1 MDELLEWRSEFP
13 ALNDCVYMVSHS
25 MGCMPQ
31 KAKEDVMEC
40 LSLWETHG
48 ADCWDHWLPEVA
60 NAGNRIAKLLS
71 APDNTVSMHQ
81 NCSTAMSVVASCLT
95 YTPNRNKIVYTDM
108 QFPTISYVWKAEERR
123 GAKCVV
129 VPTDDNIVVDT
140 QRVVDAI
147 DEQTIAVPIS
157 HALFRS
163 SYLQDV
169 KAISDKARSVG
180 AHVILDTYQTLGVM
194 PIDIVDL
201 GVSFACGGSHK
212 WLCGAAGAAYLY
224 VRPDLHSTFEPRI
237 TGWFANESPF
247 AFTMPGQTYST
258 DGFRYQNGTMAVT
271 SYYQARAG
279 QEIVGKIGATKI
291 REKSQRQS
299 AKIVERVL
307 EGDYKLNSPK
317 DATKRA
323 GDLLGKRVLI
333 TGCGPIGVL
342 CVITARLAGAAEII
356 ATDLADNA
364 IALAKQCGADRGI
377 NVATQP
383 DALSQY
389 EKNKGYF
396 DVMFECSGSEQAL
409 AGGIAVL
416 KPRSVLMQ
424 LGLGGD
430 MTLPLMQLTAKEI
443 DLRGSFRFHTEFAVA
458 VGLMS
463 SALVDVKPLISH
475 TFDLVNAEKA
485 FQIANDRTIAM
496 KTQINFTI

>member
-1 MDELLEWRSEFP
+1 
-13 ALNDCVYMVSHS
+13 
-25 MGCMPQ
+25 
-31 KAKEDVMEC
+31 
-40 LSLWETHG
+40 
-48 ADCWDHWLPEVA
+48 
-60 NAGNRIAKLLS
+60 
-71 APDNTVSMHQ
+71 
-81 NCSTAMSVVASCLT
+81 
-95 YTPNRNKIVYTDM
+95 
-108 QFPTISYVWKAEERR
+108 
-123 GAKCVV
+123 
-129 VPTDDNIVVDT
+129 
-140 QRVVDAI
+140 
-147 DEQTIAVPIS
+147 
-157 HALFRS
+157 
-163 SYLQDV
+163 
-169 KAISDKARSVG
+169 
-180 AHVILDTYQTLGVM
+180 
-194 PIDIVDL
+194 
-201 GVSFACGGSHK
+201 
-212 WLCGAAGAAYLY
+212 
-224 VRPDLHSTFEPRI
+224 
-237 TGWFANESPF
+237 
-247 AFTMPGQTYST
+247 
-258 DGFRYQNGTMAVT
+258 
-271 SYYQARAG
+271 
-279 QEIVGKIGATKI
+279 
-291 REKSQRQS
+291 
-299 AKIVERVL
+299 
-307 EGDYKLNSPK
+307 
-317 DATKRA
+317 
-323 GDLLGKRVLI
+323 LGKRVLI